1 MHIAFI
7 HKEFPCGGAEQATI
21 DIANYLVERGHR
33 ATVLVQHHN
42 AEDYPRD
49 CRRLFAVEPLPE
61 GGYKHSRHIAQHV
74 VDFVRREGVDVL
86 ATYRQLLYMPWLKQQ
101 VDVKVVF
108 VLHSLPFYEM
118 IDCEEKK
125 KESRAK
131 RLLYSLGGAWLLE
144 QFYLRKYRSVYAW
157 ADAYGVLCEGYKQI
171 VIEKLGLSASDNRLH
186 VLPNCTHL
194 PDNVV
199 REKQKTIVFVG
210 RLTRRDK
217 RVDRLLRIWAEAS
230 RALPEW
236 TLKIV
241 GDGKD
246 RKNLERLSAELGLE
260 RILFEGFSTQVK
272 SYLDEA
278 SVACM
283 TSSFEGWPLSVAEAQ
298 ANGVVPVLFNSFAG
312 ASDLVSSPD
321 EGLLIPPFDE
331 HAYARALTALCQDP
345 ARLKEMQ
352 EAVLQKSQ
360 RYTLA
365 RMGEAWMQTLNTFQT
380 LKR

>member
-1 MHIAFI
+1 MNRRIGYVI
-7 HKEFPCGGAEQATI
+7 KDFPGGGGEKAAI
-21 DIANYLVERGHR
+21 DIANYL
-33 ATVLVQHHN
+33 
-42 AEDYPRD
+42 AEQGD
-49 CRRLFAVEPLPE
+49 
-61 GGYKHSRHIAQHV
+61 
-74 VDFVRREGVDVL
+74 
-86 ATYRQLLYMPWLKQQ
+86 
-101 VDVKVVF
+101 KVVF
-108 VLHSLPFYEM
+108 FVINYHPDLFPAGIGRNYKIEQLPHANLQRSKVVAQALREGCLKHGVELLVTHLHLKYTPWLRAETGVKVIYVLHSFPFYEVV
-118 IDCEEKK
+118 
-125 KESRAK
+125 
-131 RLLYSLGGAWLLE
+131 LE
-144 QFYLRKYRSVYAW
+144 QERLRSGWRAFAANWPCVVRHFERREVAAYRTTYAES
-157 ADAYGVLCEGYKQI
+157 DAFGVLCEGYKQI
-171 VIEKLGLSASDNRLH
+171 IIEKLGLSASDNRLH

-345 ARLKEMQ
+345 ARLKVM
-352 EAVLQKSQ
+352 
-360 RYTLA
+360 
-365 RMGEAWMQTLNTFQT
+365 
-380 LKR
+380 